1 MNENNDT
8 MILDAVERY
17 IRGEMNPDERLHFEN
32 LRKTNSEVDQ
42 LVVEHTLFLQQMN
55 RFGEWQKFQ
64 HTLNEVHTDLAQ
76 TGKIHADKLK
86 GKAKLVYLWNRSKR
100 VTAIAA
106 SIAGITALAMSGL
119 IWSISPKND
128 TQKLQALSRVLDE
141 VKIEQEYQKSVVN
154 NLQDQIT
161 TAPAPERS
169 ATPQVFK
176 SGGTGFIIDG
186 KGLLVTNAH
195 VVKNAKNIAVQ
206 NKSGAIFNAIL
217 VYSDIEKDLAIL
229 KIEDKRF
236 KPMATPPYSFSKS
249 STDLAEPVYTLGYP
263 RDEIVYGQGYLS
275 AKTGYNGD
283 TLSCQIAIAAN
294 PGNSGG
300 PVLNHEG
307 EVIGILS
314 TRETE
319 SIGVV
324 FALQSKHIYK
334 ALNDMKAKDSAYSR
348 VKLSSKSSI
357 SYLDRTLQVKKI
369 EEYVFMVKAN

>member
-1 MNENNDT
+1 MNENNDI

-64 HTLNEVHTDLAQ
+64 TTLQDVHTDLAQ
-76 TGKIHADKLK
+76 QGKIYADKLK

-106 SIAGITALAMSGL
+106 SIAGITALTISAL
-119 IWSISPKND
+119 VWSISPKND
-128 TQKLQALSRVLDE
+128 TQQLQALSRDLRQ
-141 VKIEQEYQKSVVN
+141 VKIEQQHQKSVVN
-154 NLQDQIT
+154 DLQDQISL
-161 TAPAPERS
+161 PPQGRP
-169 ATPQVFK
+169 ATPKVYK
-176 SGGTGFIIDG
+176 SAGTGFIIDG

-195 VVKNAKNIAVQ
+195 VVKNAESIAVQ
-206 NKSGAIFNAIL
+206 NKNGVSFNAVL
-217 VYSDIEKDLAIL
+217 VYSDADKDLAIL
-229 KIEDKRF
+229 RIDDPAF
-236 KPMATPPYSFSKS
+236 KTMAPPPYAISKS
-249 STDLAEPVYTLGYP
+249 TTDLAEPIYTLGYP

-275 AKTGYNGD
+275 AKTGFNGD

-300 PVLNHEG
+300 PVLNQDG
-307 EVIGILS
+307 EVVGILS
-314 TRETE
+314 TREAE
-319 SIGVV
+319 SVGVV

-334 ALNDMKAKDSAYSR
+334 ALSDMKSKDSAYQR
-348 VKLSSKSSI
+348 VRLPSKSTI

-369 EEYVFMVKAN
+369 EDYVFMVKAN